1 LVQVLPIARRFG
13 DGHAGSRERGEG
25 RLLHRRVAQRLLD
38 GRQGVRRELDARGL
52 GVGVDLLGAR
62 GTHDRRRD
70 LGAAQHPRQRQFGHR
85 QAGGVGDRPQAVDGL
100 QDVGRRERMERN
112 GVMAAGYVDTNGV
125 RLWYE
130 QLGRPDGAPVL
141 LVMGGGAS
149 VVWWPPEL
157 LQGLVGAGYRA
168 VQFDN
173 RDTGLSTQVDWA
185 SAPYGIEDMAGDAM
199 GVLDAVGIDA
209 AHLVGVSV
217 GGMICQAAALGY
229 PDRVRSL
236 TLISTTPGP
245 DPRLSPS
252 DEAVFAGLDRPIQT
266 DADIAELEV
275 DFCRAVAGSRFA
287 FDEQYY
293 RDIVAADLARGM
305 NPAANAPS
313 ASSRIDQLARI
324 QVPTLV
330 VHGTEDP
337 VYPYD
342 HAEVLANGIPKAT
355 LVRWEGVGHEQPP
368 QLVPELTRLVI
379 QHIDAAS

>member
-1 LVQVLPIARRFG
+1 
-13 DGHAGSRERGEG
+13 
-25 RLLHRRVAQRLLD
+25 
-38 GRQGVRRELDARGL
+38 
-52 GVGVDLLGAR
+52 
-62 GTHDRRRD
+62 
-70 LGAAQHPRQRQFGHR
+70 
-85 QAGGVGDRPQAVDGL
+85 
-100 QDVGRRERMERN
+100 MERN

-130 QLGRPDGAPVL
+130 ELGRPDGAPVL

-173 RDTGLSTQVDWA
+173 RDTGLSTHVDWA

-229 PDRVRSL
+229 PDRVRSW

-252 DEAVFAGLDRPIQT
+252 DEAVF
-266 DADIAELEV
+266 V
-275 DFCRAVAGSRFA
+275 
-287 FDEQYY
+287 
-293 RDIVAADLARGM
+293 
-305 NPAANAPS
+305 
-313 ASSRIDQLARI
+313 
-324 QVPTLV
+324 
-330 VHGTEDP
+330 
-337 VYPYD
+337 
-342 HAEVLANGIPKAT
+342 
-355 LVRWEGVGHEQPP
+355 
-368 QLVPELTRLVI
+368 
-379 QHIDAAS
+379 

>member
-1 LVQVLPIARRFG
+1 
-13 DGHAGSRERGEG
+13 
-25 RLLHRRVAQRLLD
+25 
-38 GRQGVRRELDARGL
+38 
-52 GVGVDLLGAR
+52 
-62 GTHDRRRD
+62 
-70 LGAAQHPRQRQFGHR
+70 
-85 QAGGVGDRPQAVDGL
+85 
-100 QDVGRRERMERN
+100 
-112 GVMAAGYVDTNGV
+112 MAAGYVDTNGV
-125 RLWYE
+125 RLWYQE
-130 QLGRPDGAPVL
+130 LGRPDGAPVL

-157 LQGLVGAGYRA
+157 LQGLVGAGYRV

-173 RDTGLSTQVDWA
+173 RDTGLSTHVDWA
-185 SAPYGIEDMAGDAM
+185 SAPYGIQDMAADAM
-199 GVLDAVGIDA
+199 GVLDAVGIHA

-217 GGMICQAAALGY
+217 GGMVAQVAALQD

-245 DPRLSPS
+245 DPRLSPGDDS
-252 DEAVFAGLDRPIQT
+252 VFAGLDRPVET
-266 DADIAELEV
+266 DEDIAELEV
-275 DFCRAVAGSRFA
+275 DFCRAVAGSRFP

-293 RDIVAADLARGM
+293 RNIVAADLARGM

-313 ASSRIDQLARI
+313 ASSRIDELARI

-342 HAEVLANGIPKAT
+342 HAEVLAKGIPKAT

>member
-1 LVQVLPIARRFG
+1 
-13 DGHAGSRERGEG
+13 
-25 RLLHRRVAQRLLD
+25 
-38 GRQGVRRELDARGL
+38 
-52 GVGVDLLGAR
+52 
-62 GTHDRRRD
+62 
-70 LGAAQHPRQRQFGHR
+70 
-85 QAGGVGDRPQAVDGL
+85 
-100 QDVGRRERMERN
+100 
-112 GVMAAGYVDTNGV
+112 MAAGYVDTNGV

-130 QLGRPDGAPVL
+130 ELGRPDGAPVL

-157 LQGLVGAGYRA
+157 LQGLVGAGYRV

-173 RDTGLSTQVDWA
+173 RDVGLSSYVDWA
-185 SAPYGIEDMAGDAM
+185 SAPYGIQDMAGDAM

-245 DPRLSPS
+245 DPRLSPG
-252 DEAVFAGLDRPIQT
+252 DEAVFAGLDRPVQT

-275 DFCRAVAGSRFA
+275 DFCRAVAGSRFG

-313 ASSRIDQLARI
+313 ASSRIDDLARI

-342 HAEVLANGIPKAT
+342 HAEVLAEGIPKAT

>member
-1 LVQVLPIARRFG
+1 
-13 DGHAGSRERGEG
+13 
-25 RLLHRRVAQRLLD
+25 
-38 GRQGVRRELDARGL
+38 
-52 GVGVDLLGAR
+52 
-62 GTHDRRRD
+62 
-70 LGAAQHPRQRQFGHR
+70 
-85 QAGGVGDRPQAVDGL
+85 
-100 QDVGRRERMERN
+100 
-112 GVMAAGYVDTNGV
+112 MATGYVDTNGV
-125 RLWYE
+125 RLWYQE
-130 QLGRPDGAPVL
+130 LGRADGAPVL

-157 LQGLVGAGYRA
+157 IGGLVGARYRV

-173 RDTGLSTQVDWA
+173 RDVGLSSHVDWA
-185 SAPYGIEDMAGDAM
+185 SAPYGIGDMAGDAM

-245 DPRLSPS
+245 DPRLSPG
-252 DEAVFAGLDRPIQT
+252 DAAVFAGLDRPVQT
-266 DADIAELEV
+266 DADMAELEV
-275 DFCRAVAGSRFA
+275 DFCRAVAGSRFG
-287 FDEQYY
+287 FDERYY

-324 QVPTLV
+324 RVPTLV

-342 HAEVLANGIPKAT
+342 HAEVLATGIPTAT

-379 QHIDAAS
+379 GHIDAAS